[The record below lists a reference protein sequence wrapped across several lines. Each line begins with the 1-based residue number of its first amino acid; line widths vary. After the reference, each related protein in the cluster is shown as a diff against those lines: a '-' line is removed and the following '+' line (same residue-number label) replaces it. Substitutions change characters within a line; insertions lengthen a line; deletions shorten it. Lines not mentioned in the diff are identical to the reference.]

1 MVRVLIIEDDEVIRR
16 LVVGALQQEGYA
28 VSVAGDGARGIEVFE
43 RDRPDV
49 VVLDLRLP
57 DIYGFEVCRRIR
69 QQSSS
74 PILMLTA
81 MSEED
86 EVVRGFQLG
95 ADDYLTKPFSVRVF
109 LARIEA
115 LVRRSGKRLNLR
127 DRAIEVAD
135 LVVDL
140 ERIEVRVRG
149 RPVDV
154 TPTEFRLISY
164 LARNAGQV
172 VKSSRLLL
180 QIHDSPTQDRPLSD
194 RDAQEIVKVHIR
206 HLRNKVE
213 RDPAEPQYIRT
224 VRGFGYMLDCPV
236 AETLTEP

>member
-1 MVRVLIIEDDEVIRR
+1 MTRVLIIEDDEAIRR
-16 LVVGALQQEGYA
+16 LVVGALQQEGYE
-28 VSVAGDGARGIEVFE
+28 VSVALDGAEGLEAFARA
-43 RDRPDV
+43 RPDV

-57 DIYGFEVCRRIR
+57 DIHGFEVCHRIR
-69 QQSSS
+69 QQSAS

-81 MSEED
+81 MSEEE
-86 EVVRGFQLG
+86 EVVRGFQIG
-95 ADDYLTKPFSVRVF
+95 ADDYLTKPFSVRVL
-109 LARIEA
+109 LARVEA
-115 LVRRSGKRLNLR
+115 LVRRSGTRLNLG

-140 ERIEVRVRG
+140 DRVQVRIRG
-149 RPVDV
+149 RPIEL

-172 VKSSRLLL
+172 LKSSQLLL
-180 QIHDSPTQDRPLSD
+180 QIQDAPMSN
-194 RDAQEIVKVHIR
+194 RDAQEIIKVHIR

-224 VRGFGYMLDCPV
+224 VRGFGYVLDGPV
-236 AETLTEP
+236 HESLTRR